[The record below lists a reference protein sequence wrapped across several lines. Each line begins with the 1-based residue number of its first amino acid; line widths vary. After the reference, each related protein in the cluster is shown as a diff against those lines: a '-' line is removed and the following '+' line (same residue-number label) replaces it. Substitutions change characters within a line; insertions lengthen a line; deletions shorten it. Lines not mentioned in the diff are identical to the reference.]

1 MGILVLGRHAK
12 VNAGREAHF
21 AESSYELIHRLFVLG
36 KPWRA
41 VSGEGRELVTSFL
54 TRKDTKIL
62 LLGFA
67 NGAGDVVKFLS
78 HGLVCFVDRFDSV
91 DLPRCAESVGVSGG
105 RRYQCVACDGSKILE
120 LGDGESRF

>member
-1 MGILVLGRHAK
+1 M
-12 VNAGREAHF
+12 
-21 AESSYELIHRLFVLG
+21 
-36 KPWRA
+36 
-41 VSGEGRELVTSFL
+41 SGEGCELVTSFL
-54 TRKDTKIL
+54 TRKDTKSL